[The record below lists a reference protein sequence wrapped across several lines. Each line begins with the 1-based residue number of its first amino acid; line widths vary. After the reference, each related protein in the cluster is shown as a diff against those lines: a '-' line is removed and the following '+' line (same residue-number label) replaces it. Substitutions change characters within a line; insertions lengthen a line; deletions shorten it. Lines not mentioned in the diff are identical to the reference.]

1 VGRDQATLVARKE
14 ERQVESQTF
23 IEGIEKETSLLE
35 EELRINRS
43 EISCLKHSEAV
54 LMMCLR
60 SLLTHSGEEA
70 GQLDQQTASSR
81 EVAAVASHLQQE
93 NSRLHQQCVAARKEL
108 SFLRQLTKKALTSR
122 DLTSEQE
129 ELLKLAGQGGEE
141 DAFSARQE
149 RTRSVQNGK
158 LTESLSISS
167 MGGEGNN
174 QSQQERSETSVTL
187 LQEHLLS
194 TNEKLWDIEKHV
206 NQLEEKLRNQN
217 IAASYVGRSR
227 EGPEVLQSGWGL
239 SAYPPLLAY
248 PPLVPPSSHKQEE
261 LLQRIAALETV
272 IQKHLTH
279 AADVQEK
286 RMTAVTGAGETPPLP
301 PHLSPPP
308 AQVPPPGVAQVPP
321 PAPPVQAPPPPA
333 IYAPPPPPAPA
344 VQSPPVPSTAA
355 AAPPPPRSA
364 QRPPLPAASSWSG
377 RRGNLSASLSSPNI
391 LAPPARAEQT
401 PASRTRS
408 DEVKTGGEGKLG
420 QEERLRA
427 SQNPPPPR
435 HVDTSKPPA
444 VAHQDR
450 TEPIVLSFTPKEEEI
465 LNEIVK
471 ESERN
476 HNGGRRNSNAK
487 WEEQGED
494 QDENIAS
501 STLTDPSAMEKQ
513 LQDRLKTFVGWPYA
527 GKKDYPT
534 IEQLAAAGF
543 VYNPTRNARDGT
555 TCVECKAQLATWEG
569 VRDPIAVHAL
579 ISPACSFVRGHAIL
593 SSSQEASHD
602 HGSDAAD
609 SSALTEQVQLEPQ
622 TSQEEQRGEQEGA
635 KTVSEQQEGGESADP
650 LQGDREEAEGDE
662 SMVVRPEDAS
672 QEEQLLLSPDSHVVQ
687 QSRSLVQALM
697 AGELRAADAPVPDVR
712 SDETHAPP
720 PAGHSSLHDASRQ
733 PSAHAVQP
741 HPARAPQPST
751 DQNFSP
757 PKLRHALSVNNLGV
771 QHAKEEVQEAFSPRT
786 ATIERSRSLIL
797 QMAKEEHVQ
806 APQSPRKLSTEGSKR
821 LKRMS
826 KDRSSKGFELPQ
838 TSLGIVVGELQGAM
852 RRHII
857 VEKVEKDSAAWVNG
871 KIKVGDKIIAILS
884 AEMKSPIHI
893 REDMEVAHVQQV
905 LDKGPSQSEVELEMK
920 TKFLGM
926 SKTYFV
932 SLIRS

>member
-1 VGRDQATLVARKE
+1 MQIQVGNVAGQISIRIFGDEQRRLAVVAARVRIRPRACSFSDPPCRSHDRNFDGIIQFREFVAGVRDHPTEFLHSLSSWTDRELAEVWRCVDVKGEGVLKIDELLEFFFPPRSGESHPPLLDPPAQQGDDVGGSKQSFAAPGALLASTQFDGEAAATVDLGGDVGRDQATLVARKE

-54 LMMCLR
+54 QVTISSSSPCGFLTCSCSVLLVLFLSPALLLPETSSHSFLTQVLMMCLR

-81 EVAAVASHLQQE
+81 EVAAVASHLQEGGKEGGNYEVGELIRRGVKEEEKVEDRREATWQEQE

-174 QSQQERSETSVTL
+174 QSQQERSETS
-187 LQEHLLS
+187 EHLLS

-444 VAHQDR
+444 AAHQDR
-450 TEPIVLSFTPKEEEI
+450 TGESSAQEMCVTSLEAEPIVLSFTPKEEEI

-527 GKKDYPT
+527 GK
-534 IEQLAAAGF
+534 
-543 VYNPTRNARDGT
+543 
-555 TCVECKAQLATWEG
+555 
-569 VRDPIAVHAL
+569 
-579 ISPACSFVRGHAIL
+579 
-593 SSSQEASHD
+593 
-602 HGSDAAD
+602 
-609 SSALTEQVQLEPQ
+609 
-622 TSQEEQRGEQEGA
+622 
-635 KTVSEQQEGGESADP
+635 
-650 LQGDREEAEGDE
+650 
-662 SMVVRPEDAS
+662 
-672 QEEQLLLSPDSHVVQ
+672 
-687 QSRSLVQALM
+687 
-697 AGELRAADAPVPDVR
+697 
-712 SDETHAPP
+712 
-720 PAGHSSLHDASRQ
+720 
-733 PSAHAVQP
+733 
-741 HPARAPQPST
+741 
-751 DQNFSP
+751 
-757 PKLRHALSVNNLGV
+757 
-771 QHAKEEVQEAFSPRT
+771 
-786 ATIERSRSLIL
+786 
-797 QMAKEEHVQ
+797 
-806 APQSPRKLSTEGSKR
+806 
-821 LKRMS
+821 
-826 KDRSSKGFELPQ
+826 
-838 TSLGIVVGELQGAM
+838 
-852 RRHII
+852 
-857 VEKVEKDSAAWVNG
+857 
-871 KIKVGDKIIAILS
+871 
-884 AEMKSPIHI
+884 
-893 REDMEVAHVQQV
+893 
-905 LDKGPSQSEVELEMK
+905 
-920 TKFLGM
+920 
-926 SKTYFV
+926 
-932 SLIRS
+932 